1 MGTSA
6 YPRPM
11 LTVDV
16 AALTGGS
23 APRVLLVQRAH
34 PPFAGEWAL
43 PGGFVDEGER
53 VAHAAARE
61 LAEETGLRLGSL
73 SLLGVYDTPGR
84 DPRGWT
90 VSVTYFA
97 PVPAQAP
104 VTGGD
109 DASEARWFPADTLP
123 KLAFDHAT
131 IIGDGLAR
139 WAAEPAHGRDSTGAR
154 QAMTS
159 GG

>member
-1 MGTSA
+1 MGASH

-16 AALTGGS
+16 AALTVG
-23 APRVLLVQRAH
+23 PVPHVLLVQRAH

-61 LAEETGLRLGSL
+61 LAEETGLKLGSL
-73 SLLGVYDTPGR
+73 CLLGVYDTPGR

-90 VSVTYFA
+90 VSVTYLAWVPAEA
-97 PVPAQAP
+97 PVS
-104 VTGGD
+104 GGD
-109 DASEARWFPADTLP
+109 DARDARWFAADTLP
-123 KLAFDHAT
+123 RLAFDHAT
-131 IIGDGLAR
+131 IIGDALVR
-139 WAAEPAHGRDSTGAR
+139 WAARPDRGRGPRRADER
-154 QAMTS
+154 
-159 GG
+159 

>member
-1 MGTSA
+1 
-6 YPRPM
+6 M

-16 AALTGGS
+16 AALTGGPT
-23 APRVLLVQRAH
+23 PRVLLVQRAH

-53 VAHAAARE
+53 VAYAAARE
-61 LAEETGLRLGSL
+61 LAEETGLKLGSL

-90 VSVTYFA
+90 VSITYLA
-97 PVPAQAP
+97 KLPTQTP

-109 DASEARWFPADTLP
+109 DAREARWFGADTLP

-131 IIGDGLAR
+131 IIGDALVR
-139 WAAEPAHGRDSTGAR
+139 WAEEPD
-154 QAMTS
+154 
-159 GG
+159 GGDPAPADER

>member
-16 AALTGGS
+16 AALTGDS

-61 LAEETGLRLGSL
+61 LAEETGLKLRSL

-90 VSVTYFA
+90 VSVTYIA
-97 PVPAQAP
+97 KLPTQTP

-109 DASEARWFPADTLP
+109 DAREARWFGADTLP

-131 IIGDGLAR
+131 IIGDALVR
-139 WAAEPAHGRDSTGAR
+139 WAEEPD
-154 QAMTS
+154 
-159 GG
+159 GGHLAPADER